1 MSKEGQIIVCEGCGS
16 KWCVDIAKGSAS
28 VIAKLVEC
36 PLCEEK
42 EFSMDESLD
51 KNPFV
56 DQNTS

>member
-16 KWCVDIAKGSAS
+16 KWCVDIAKGRAS

-42 EFSMDESLD
+42 GVSMNESQDEDPL
-51 KNPFV
+51 V